1 MYNYNQWNEKK
12 FSYLKKQHTAS
23 HIYKNGKIHY
33 DKPSELSDVNYTI
46 RSLLPPWLAQGF
58 PLFW

>member
-1 MYNYNQWNEKK
+1 MKK
-12 FSYLKKQHTAS
+12 NFSYLKKQHTAS
-23 HIYKNGKIHY
+23 HIYKNGTIPY

-46 RSLLPPWLAQGF
+46 RSLLPRLAQGF